1 LNLFL
6 KFLILVGYMASAF
19 HRLSISG
26 ISLIAVLGFSHSVL
40 AVTLDDVLD
49 SRRSIVQ
56 YQAKQESSDASIAQN
71 EARIE
76 NLQQKI
82 NEINTELKDVKAQIT
97 KNERGMSEFPEFA
110 ANFQPKI
117 TALTSTKAKLLV
129 QKNEHQDSISDLKD
143 ENNNLRE
150 DSESFSIRANK
161 EESALKRLKQ
171 SYLDKQVSNELDKA
185 EEGILVIESQEV
197 SCSFDEIYGKHK
209 GNKQVC
215 LNRAIEQAKSAAAE
229 KYAPTT
235 ITSEIESR
243 DFQITSETSSQYYSV
258 DVSIKKE
265 LESSIKMDAPAE
277 RFRAKFKA
285 KILVKP
291 AFTKKTRQKLMERF
305 AVKLGGEVGKVA
317 AVEKR
322 KTIREAQARIEQE
335 ERAKAQDRKASSE
348 LDLLRQE
355 IEALK
360 KAQSAQQI
368 RQQQQAQTLAK
379 QEKESKRK
387 AEEAR
392 IQQEIERRLRSE
404 KKRLNKQAE
413 EIEEEEE
420 KDVFVPPIF

>member
-1 LNLFL
+1 
-6 KFLILVGYMASAF
+6 MAGLF
-19 HRLSISG
+19 HRLSTSG
-26 ISLIAVLGFSHSVL
+26 LLIVTAMSFSSSTL
-40 AVTLDDVLD
+40 AVSLDDVLD
-49 SRRSIVQ
+49 SRRSIVNF
-56 YQAKQESSDASIAQN
+56 QAKQESADATVAQN
-71 EARIE
+71 EARIG
-76 NLQQKI
+76 NLQDKI
-82 NEINTELKDVKAQIT
+82 GEINAELKNVKAQIT

-117 TALTSTKAKLLV
+117 TALTSSKAKLFT
-129 QKNEHQDSISDLKD
+129 QKNEYQNNISDLKD
-143 ENNNLRE
+143 ENSNLKE
-150 DSESFSIRANK
+150 DSEGFAIRANK
-161 EESALKRLKQ
+161 ESSSLKRLKQ
-171 SYLDKQVSNELDKA
+171 SYLDKQVSNELDQA
-185 EEGILVIESQEV
+185 EKGMLVTETQEV

-215 LNRAIEQAKSAAAE
+215 LSRAIEQAKSAAAE

-243 DFQITSETSSQYYSV
+243 DFQITSETSNQYYSV

-265 LESSIKMDAPAE
+265 IDSSVKMDAEAE
-277 RFRAKFKA
+277 RFRAKFKG

-322 KTIREAQARIEQE
+322 KTIREAQARIEHE

-348 LDLLRQE
+348 LDFLRQE

-368 RQQQQAQTLAK
+368 EQQQRAQSLAQ
-379 QEKESKRK
+379 QEKNSRRTS
-387 AEEAR
+387 EEAR
-392 IQQEIERRLRSE
+392 IQQEIERRLRNE

-413 EIEEEEE
+413 KIEEDEE